1 MTGTEL
7 LNMAD
12 ELDEYYCEFDG
23 CCPRSEGRAM
33 LRRYA
38 RGQLGPLERK
48 SLQPIADAEGIDPRT
63 LQFFFI
69 NNGFDEDAALDL
81 HQQRVTREIGG
92 PDGIFV
98 IDETSDAK
106 KGECTAGIDKQYCGE
121 SGKLDNCI
129 VSVHTAYVRDDV
141 HCLLDGELFLPE
153 SWNPDA
159 SDPKI
164 TRKRAR
170 AKIPADAAHETKTVM
185 ALRQLKRAR
194 ENGVPG
200 RYVTADALYGGAPW
214 WRQAV
219 ADLGLIYAVEVPSNV
234 YGWIG
239 ARDGKAKSLAHWA
252 ATHRSLRCGPKKQV
266 RTHET
271 EKGPEVWE
279 VRRATFVEQAEAAPK
294 GAQTLLVAWNVR
306 TKERKFFLA
315 NAPRGMKTEALL
327 KVAFSRWRVER
338 CFEDAKGE
346 VGLNHAELR
355 TYRGLRRH
363 FLLTAINHYF
373 LVTRVRRRGEKG
385 SDVAAG
391 GRRAAGDSGTT
402 KRGDHD
408 ARASGAAGR
417 TIGGGGDAHAGA
429 QPQGA
434 NIRAQA
440 PAANAA

>member
-7 LNMAD
+7 LTMAD
-12 ELDEYYCEFDG
+12 ELDGYYRAFDG

-48 SLQPIADAEGIDPRT
+48 SLEPIADAEGIAPRT
-63 LQFFFI
+63 LQFFFV
-69 NNGFDEDAALDL
+69 NNGFDEEKALVL
-81 HQQRVTREIGG
+81 HQQRVAHEMGG
-92 PDGIFV
+92 ADGIFV

-106 KGECTAGIDKQYCGE
+106 KGEWTAGVDKQYCGE
-121 SGKLDNCI
+121 SGKLDTCI
-129 VSVHTAYVRDDV
+129 VSVHVAYVREDT

-159 SDPKI
+159 PDPDI
-164 TRKRAR
+164 ARKRER
-170 AKIPADAAHETKTVM
+170 AKIPAAAVHETKTVM

-214 WRQAV
+214 WRRAV
-219 ADLGLIYAVEVPSNV
+219 ADLGLVYAVEVPSNV

-239 ARDGKAKSLAHWA
+239 QPGGKAKPLAHWA
-252 ATHRSLRCGPKKQV
+252 AKHRSLRCGSKKQV

-271 EKGPEVWE
+271 EKGPEVWA

-294 GAQTLLVAWNVR
+294 GTQTLLVAWNVR
-306 TKERKFFLA
+306 TGERKFFLA

-338 CFEDAKGE
+338 CFQDAKGE

-391 GRRAAGDSGTT
+391 GRRAAGDPGAA
-402 KRGDHD
+402 KRGNHD
-408 ARASGAAGR
+408 LGASGRAFG
-417 TIGGGGDAHAGA
+417 TVSLGGDTYAGTES
-429 QPQGA
+429 QGA
-434 NIRAQA
+434 KISAQA
-440 PAANAA
+440 PPAKVA